1 MKAFKGKSYVAPVE
15 KDRKELGKYQ
25 EKVTQKFHSSKG
37 KISSKYKENYEK
49 ANNLPS
55 KKIFGKKGKKKW
67 SFCNYFIL
75 GVILLFV
82 FLLIFA
88 IYSTIFNK
96 EKKGK
101 EDL

>member
-37 KISSKYKENYEK
+37 KISSKYRENYDK
-49 ANNLPS
+49 SNKLPN
-55 KKIFGKKGKKKW
+55 KKLYGKKSKNKW
-67 SFCNYFIL
+67 STSNYIIL
-75 GVILLFV
+75 SIIIIFVSLL
-82 FLLIFA
+82 LFA
-88 IYSTIFNK
+88 IYSTIFK
-96 EKKGK
+96 EEKK

>member
-25 EKVTQKFHSSKG
+25 EKVTQKHHSSRG

-49 ANNLPS
+49 ANNIPS
-55 KKIFGKKGKKKW
+55 KKIFGKKGKNKW
-67 SFCNYFIL
+67 SISNFIIL
-75 GVILLFV
+75 GLMLLFV
-82 FLLIFA
+82 FSLLFA

-96 EKKGK
+96 PKIQ
-101 EDL
+101 DL